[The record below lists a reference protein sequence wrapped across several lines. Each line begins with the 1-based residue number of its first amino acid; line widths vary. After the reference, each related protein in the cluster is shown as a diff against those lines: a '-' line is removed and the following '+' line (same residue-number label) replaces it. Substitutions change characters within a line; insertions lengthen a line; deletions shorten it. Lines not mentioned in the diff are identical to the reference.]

1 MRKVLHGKKGS
12 MMKTRQVQ
20 SDAKDR
26 AWYLNEEMEK
36 AVANLAA
43 VYERYG
49 EAGNLMT
56 DEDKKMDKK
65 ACLAVDMASRPLV
78 KALAAQRYAALTCDD
93 AASCMIPDRWC
104 RRG

>member
-1 MRKVLHGKKGS
+1 

-20 SDAKDR
+20 FDANDR
-26 AWYLNEEMEK
+26 TRYLNEATEK
-36 AVANLAA
+36 PVANLAA

-49 EAGNLMT
+49 EAGTLMT

-65 ACLAVDMASRPLV
+65 ACLAVDMASRPMV

-93 AASCMIPDRWC
+93 AASDMNPDRRC
-104 RRG
+104 RRGCRWIYG

>member
-1 MRKVLHGKKGS
+1 

-20 SDAKDR
+20 SDATDHAR
-26 AWYLNEEMEK
+26 YLNEEMEK

-65 ACLAVDMASRPLV
+65 ACLAVDMASRL
-78 KALAAQRYAALTCDD
+78 
-93 AASCMIPDRWC
+93 W
-104 RRG
+104 